1 MTAPPAPPM
10 DSFSKPPR
18 IPCCLWNELQLSW
31 HALHS
36 PWHCSLRRIHFP
48 LLLCALSSIKSR
60 GLSPSP
66 EPPSGDSTAP
76 SLCSCSAFSW
86 KVFAQPLLPSLVPP
100 AMLFLCHSSRKLS
113 LSLLVSPK
121 SSVPSIE
128 LCLLVLL
135 LKLTLLYFI
144 YGKLRTAPCPHT
156 VHFPLTGKPN

>member
-1 MTAPPAPPM
+1 M
-10 DSFSKPPR
+10 DSFSKPPK
-18 IPCCLWNELQLSW
+18 IPCCLWNELQISW

-48 LLLCALSSIKSR
+48 LLLCAPSVPSRTEVFPHLQSPLPVIAQLPAFAHVPPSSGRS
-60 GLSPSP
+60 SPSL
-66 EPPSGDSTAP
+66 SYRVA
-76 SLCSCSAFSW
+76 L
-86 KVFAQPLLPSLVPP
+86 PP

-113 LSLLVSPK
+113 LSLLVSSE

-128 LCLLVLL
+128 FCLLILL

-156 VHFPLTGKPN
+156 VHFPLAGKPN